1 MVRVKGGVHT
11 RRKHK
16 KVLKLAKGYWMSRH
30 KQFKKAKEAVLHAG
44 QYAFTGRKIRK
55 RDFRKL
61 WIIRLNAS
69 LTALGVKYN
78 KFIKGLRDHK
88 IELDRKILSQMAIE
102 YPNTFKQIVEKSQSG
117 IKSK

>member
-16 KVLKLAKGYWMSRH
+16 KVLKLAKGYWMTRH

-44 QYAFTGRKIRK
+44 EYAFAGRKHK
-55 RDFRKL
+55 KQDFRSL

-69 LTALGVKYN
+69 VRNFGLTYS
-78 KFIKGLRDHK
+78 KFINLMKVKK
-88 IELDRKILSQMAIE
+88 IELDRKVLSQIAVE
-102 YPNTFKQIVEKSQSG
+102 HPRVFEKLVEK
-117 IKSK
+117 IK